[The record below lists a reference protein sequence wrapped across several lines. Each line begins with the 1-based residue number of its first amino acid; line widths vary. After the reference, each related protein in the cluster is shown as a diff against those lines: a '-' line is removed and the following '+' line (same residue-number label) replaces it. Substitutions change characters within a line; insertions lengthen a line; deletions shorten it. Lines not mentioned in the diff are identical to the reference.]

1 MATVVSRTFRSIPH
15 RSADQTWLAI
25 VDLLAQNN
33 START
38 ELLSIS
44 GIAASII
51 ADKSPQDSPIVVLCD
66 GPRTRIYCAYDDDAI
81 EDDNGNENP
90 LGFDP
95 LQGNWSISLPCSE
108 DDLNWVQQAL
118 STITKRI
125 TAREQSSSTLSES
138 NEEKSNESKSS
149 LKIDQKG
156 FLGI

>member
-25 VDLLAQNN
+25 VDLLTQSNDNPIRA
-33 START
+33 
-38 ELLSIS
+38 ELLSVS

-66 GPRTRIYCAYDDDAI
+66 GPRTRIYCAFDDDAI
-81 EDDNGNENP
+81 EEDNGNENS

-95 LQGNWSISLPCSE
+95 LKGNWSISLPCSE
-108 DDLNWVQQAL
+108 EDLSWVQRGL
-118 STITKRI
+118 SNITKRI
-125 TAREQSSSTLSES
+125 TARDQSSSVIETEDES
-138 NEEKSNESKSS
+138 TENKSS
-149 LKIDQKG
+149 LTIDQKG